1 MERLT
6 IKSASVEEYFK
17 RGRET
22 ARRADAGVPI
32 PKHTVLSFEDAS
44 EMLALLTPARL
55 KLIHA
60 VKAHPGSITSI
71 ANLLKRDRSA
81 VKRDVDALSR
91 FGVVLVKEEVSPGH
105 GRRKVVWPSARK
117 IKLEAEVF

>member
-32 PKHTVLSFEDAS
+32 PKHAVLSFEDAS
-44 EMLALLTPARL
+44 EMLALLTPTR
-55 KLIHA
+55 
-60 VKAHPGSITSI
+60 
-71 ANLLKRDRSA
+71 LKRDTRCQGTSGIDNLYCEPS
-81 VKRDVDALSR
+81 KTRP
-91 FGVVLVKEEVSPGH
+91 E
-105 GRRKVVWPSARK
+105 RR
-117 IKLEAEVF
+117 